1 MGKSVY
7 SSLVKLFAA
16 VKYLKGYWHY
26 AILNIISN
34 ILFSVFSVISI
45 TLVIPFLDVLFQ
57 PHTFFQNILN
67 TSPVLDFNSDHIKQY
82 IQYKLSQYIV
92 LYGKEQVLIGICITV
107 FILSFFKN
115 LFRYMA
121 MFFIAPIRNGVVRD
135 LRNQLMQ
142 KLLELPMSFYSKE
155 KKGDIMSRL
164 TTDVLEI
171 EWSMMQTLELIFRE
185 PISILISIISMILI
199 SPYLTLYIFLL
210 IPIAALGIII
220 ISKSLRRSA
229 ERSKQILAQLFSL
242 IEESLGGIKVI
253 KAFGTEKHIYKKF
266 KDINQNLFVQLVKV
280 YRKNDLASPATEV
293 VVLGIL
299 MCILYLGS
307 KLVFHHELSASAF
320 IGYFG
325 IASQIIPPIK
335 QIAQAY
341 QSIQKGL
348 VSEER
353 IKRILNEQNTIQEHP
368 DAIERTDFKESIE
381 FKGVSF
387 SYLRGDQGFIL
398 KNIYLTIPKCKVI
411 ALVGKSGSGKTT
423 LADMLLRF
431 YEPNEGAIYI
441 DGINI
446 QHIKIS
452 SLRKLIGLVSQDSF
466 LMNDT
471 IKNNITFGNTYTDEE
486 IIAAAKL
493 ANAHEFIE
501 RLPHKYDTI
510 VGDRGATL
518 SGGQRQRINIARALL
533 RNTPI
538 LILDEATSALD
549 TENEKIIQETIQKLK
564 HQRTILIIAHRLSTI
579 MCADE
584 IVVLHQG
591 EIVEQGT
598 HNELLN
604 KKGYYYKL
612 IESQN
617 FS

>member
-1 MGKSVY
+1 MGKCVY
-7 SSLVKLFAA
+7 SPIVKLFAA
-16 VKYLKGYWHY
+16 IKYLKGYWHY
-26 AILNIISN
+26 AILNILSN
-34 ILFSVFSVISI
+34 MLFSVFSVISI

-57 PHTFFQNILN
+57 PYSFFQNILK
-67 TSPVLDFNSDHIKQY
+67 TPPVLDFNSDHIKQF

-92 LYGKEQVLIGICITV
+92 LYGKEQVLIGICIMV

-142 KLLELPMSFYSKE
+142 KLLELPLSFYSKE

-171 EWSMMQTLELIFRE
+171 EWSIMQTLELIFRE
-185 PISILISIISMILI
+185 PISILISIVSMILI

-210 IPIAALGIII
+210 MPVATLGIII

-253 KAFGTEKHIYKKF
+253 KAFGIEKHIHKKF
-266 KDINQNLFVQLVKV
+266 QYINQNLFVQNVKV

-299 MCILYLGS
+299 MFILYLGS
-307 KLVFHHELSASAF
+307 KLVFHNELSASAF

-335 QIAQAY
+335 QISQAY
-341 QSIQKGL
+341 NSIQKGL

-353 IKRILNEQNTIQEHP
+353 IKRILHEQNTIQEHP
-368 DAIERTDFKESIE
+368 NAVELSTFKESIE
-381 FKGVSF
+381 FKRVSF

-398 KNIYLTIPKCKVI
+398 KNIHLTIPKGKVV

-423 LADMLLRF
+423 LTDMLLRF

-446 QHIKIS
+446 QNIKIS
-452 SLRKLIGLVSQDSF
+452 SLRKLISLVSQDSF

-471 IKNNITFGNTYTDEE
+471 VKNNITFGSTYTDEE
-486 IIAAAKL
+486 VVAAAKM

-501 RLPHKYDTI
+501 RLPQQYNTI
-510 VGDRGATL
+510 VGDRGTTL
-518 SGGQRQRINIARALL
+518 SGGQRQRISIARAIL
-533 RNTPI
+533 RNSPI

-549 TENEKIIQETIQKLK
+549 TENEKMIQDTIQKLK

-579 MCADE
+579 MYADE

-598 HNELLN
+598 HTELLN